1 MHSRRMLVALVS
13 VGIIEDREDHRE
25 ALSSLIA
32 TTPGF
37 RLAGVFRSMEDAIT
51 NIPRDFPDV
60 LLVDLGLPGMSG
72 IEGIRILKERYPRL
86 APVAV
91 TVFEDD
97 ARIFDALCAG
107 ASGYLLKKTSAEKL
121 LDGIREV
128 TQGGAPM
135 SPEVARKVIALFR
148 QCRPAAHAEH
158 DLTPHELRLLRLL
171 AEGHSYRT
179 AAAALGVTVHTV
191 SFHLRQIYD
200 KLQVHSKS
208 EAVAKAVRKGLV

>member
-1 MHSRRMLVALVS
+1 VIS
-13 VGIIEDREDHRE
+13 VGIVEDREDHRE

-32 TTPGF
+32 ATTDF
-37 RLAGVFRSMEDAIT
+37 RLTGAFRSMEDALARIS
-51 NIPRDFPDV
+51 DDLPDV

-72 IEGIRILKERYPRL
+72 IDGIRVLKERFPKL
-86 APVAV
+86 ATIAV
-91 TVFEDD
+91 TVFDDD

-107 ASGYLLKKTSAEKL
+107 ASGYLLKKTPAGKL

-135 SPEVARKVIALFR
+135 SPDVARKVIALFR
-148 QCRPAAHAEH
+148 LCRPPVHADH

-171 AEGHSYRT
+171 VEGHSYRT
-179 AAAALGVTVHTV
+179 AAAELGVTPHAV
-191 SFHLRQIYD
+191 SFHLRRVYG

-208 EAVAKAVRKGLV
+208 EAVAKALRDGLVR